1 MEKDLRRLEKKVVII
16 TGGTQGLGEEIAR
29 QAAHLGAEGIV
40 ISGRNT
46 SRGTMVARSL
56 SNNNCRAI
64 FVEAELEKIES
75 CRGIIRRCSEEF
87 GQVDGLVNAAACTE
101 RGTLENTTPEHWDKI
116 MAVNVR
122 APFLLIQDAT
132 QLMKQTGKGGSIVNI
147 LSLAVYGGLPKLT
160 PYSVSKGA
168 LATLTKNAAHSL
180 KSDRIRVNGINVGWM
195 DTPNEHV
202 VQKSEGQPDNWLE
215 IAEATAPYGR
225 ILRASDIAGLTTYLL
240 SDAAE
245 MMNGSLIDYDPN
257 VMGVYEP

>member
-147 LSLAVYGGLPKLT
+147 LSLGLPKLT